1 MLRFPGGAFRREDLD
16 QTSSVGTYVTFF
28 KQSRGG
34 GGPESRE
41 NRGKDKEVKGR
52 KREDTGGLES
62 KNQRQTDRWKK
73 ERRRVWERAAERGRQ
88 GGNGGRGKGEGE
100 GLSKKM
106 MGEEMREQR
115 KQGAGEGM
123 KPDGNTRAAGRE
135 RRGEGA
141 PPFYQPLSPTEGGS
155 GSESQGRHSAQP
167 GAPSPRA
174 DTVQRPGL
182 ASLAG
187 RGGRPVTWTGS
198 PRWAAAPPPA
208 GSPGSRS
215 SSSSPWRG
223 GRRAGRPERLRGGRA
238 EGGGRSAGGTRGQ
251 AGAGPA
257 GRPEA
262 AMFPQRAPRGLP
274 GGGPLAPLG
283 RAEKRRLP
291 CGGSGRRGDRE
302 PVERGHLL
310 AMESVKGT
318 LGAQGPGPEGGG
330 EQTGRWR
337 CGRGQGNRDAGEG

>member
-28 KQSRGG
+28 KQSRGEGG

-41 NRGKDKEVKGR
+41 NRGKDKEAKGR

-73 ERRRVWERAAERGRQ
+73 ERRRGWERAAERGRQ

-155 GSESQGRHSAQP
+155 GSESQGRHSAPP

-182 ASLAG
+182 ASL
-187 RGGRPVTWTGS
+187 
-198 PRWAAAPPPA
+198 PRWAGRAAGYLDREPA
-208 GSPGSRS
+208 
-215 SSSSPWRG
+215 
-223 GRRAGRPERLRGGRA
+223 LGGRA
-238 EGGGRSAGGTRGQ
+238 AAGGESRLSQLELLSMARRAAGGAAGAPRRRPGGGR
-251 AGAGPA
+251 GAECRRDPRSGRRRPGRETGSGHVPPACTARAA
-257 GRPEA
+257 GRRTP
-262 AMFPQRAPRGLP
+262 RAPRARGVEA
-274 GGGPLAPLG
+274 APVRG
-283 RAEKRRLP
+283 VRAAR
-291 CGGSGRRGDRE
+291 
-302 PVERGHLL
+302 
-310 AMESVKGT
+310 
-318 LGAQGPGPEGGG
+318 GPGACGKRAPASNGEREGNS
-330 EQTGRWR
+330 
-337 CGRGQGNRDAGEG
+337 RGSRPWA